1 MLSLNILLLI
11 FGLFL
16 LLKGGDFLIIGSER
30 ISRNHGVKPIIIG
43 MTVVAFGTSLPE
55 FFVSFMANIK
65 GSQAI
70 GLGNI
75 IGSNIANIALI
86 LGIAALFQSLK
97 IDRDTLKKDFPIV
110 FGVSLIAFLMM
121 LDGVI
126 SRLDGTILTAGFI
139 AYLMYVYFKAKSG
152 KEDLLEEEIGHSKKH
167 WHNYALVI
175 VGIIGLYF
183 GADLTIA
190 NGTIIAK
197 IFGVS
202 DLVIGLTIVA
212 VGTSLPEL
220 AATIAAIK
228 NNNHEIGVGN
238 IVGSNIFNILF
249 VLGINSI
256 VKEFAVDSTNIYI
269 WGPLMLVITLLLFPL
284 FGKKLELNRKGGIIL
299 LAIYAAYTTM
309 TFLIK

>member
-1 MLSLNILLLI
+1 
-11 FGLFL
+11 
-16 LLKGGDFLIIGSER
+16 
-30 ISRNHGVKPIIIG
+30 

-86 LGIAALFQSLK
+86 LGIAALFQPLK

-110 FGVSLIAFLMM
+110 FGVSLVSFLMM
-121 LDGVI
+121 IDGFI
-126 SRLDGTILTAGFI
+126 SRLDGAILTAGFI
-139 AYLMYVYFKAKSG
+139 AYLTYVYFKAKSG
-152 KEDLLEEEIGHSKKH
+152 KEDLLEEEIGHSKKQ
-167 WHNYALVI
+167 WYNYI
-175 VGIIGLYF
+175 YIITGITGLYF
-183 GADLTIA
+183 GADLTIT
-190 NGTIIAK
+190 NGTTIAK

-202 DLVIGLTIVA
+202 DLVIGLTVVA

-220 AATIAAIK
+220 ATTITAVK
-228 NNNHEIGVGN
+228 NHSHGIGVGN

-249 VLGINSI
+249 VLGINST
-256 VKEFAVDSTNIYI
+256 VRKFAVDSTNIYV
-269 WGPLMLVITLLLFPL
+269 WGPLMLVVTLLLFPL

-299 LAIYAAYTTM
+299 LTIYAAYTAT